1 MVLKETSYR
10 AHIRHINHLEL
21 EAHVLLAA
29 LLTAV
34 KSVLSSSSNPGYDAM
49 HLFSFNHTE
58 SLIIYQNLQLH
69 PVPSSET
76 HSSLRSKFGH
86 ILTVTREV
94 LGLYMSALLARQLL
108 DRQSARSR
116 TVHFSILCTNKA
128 SRLSCNIITINY
140 VADFNFT
147 WISYL
152 ENNMYCQQNRYQN
165 RLF

>member
-1 MVLKETSYR
+1 
-10 AHIRHINHLEL
+10 
-21 EAHVLLAA
+21 
-29 LLTAV
+29 
-34 KSVLSSSSNPGYDAM
+34 M

-108 DRQSARSR
+108 DRARA
-116 TVHFSILCTNKA
+116 HAQYILVYFAPTK
-128 SRLSCNIITINY
+128 R
-140 VADFNFT
+140 ADLAV
-147 WISYL
+147 I
-152 ENNMYCQQNRYQN
+152 
-165 RLF
+165 